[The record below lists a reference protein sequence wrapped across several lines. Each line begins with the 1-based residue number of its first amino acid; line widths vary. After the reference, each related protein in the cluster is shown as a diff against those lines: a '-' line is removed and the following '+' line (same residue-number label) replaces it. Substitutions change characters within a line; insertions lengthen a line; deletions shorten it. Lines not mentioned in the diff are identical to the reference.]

1 MYNRADNQTNQWI
14 CENGMDTKSF
24 NKTHPKLLKAQLTAN
39 TLLKNHYQLLT
50 STQVSILKKFLKLM
64 VHTNTRIKLKP
75 EASLPILNISTQLN
89 RKLFTL
95 AKLLK

>member
-1 MYNRADNQTNQWI
+1 MHQKADNQTNRWI
-14 CENGMDTKSF
+14 SENGMDIKSF
-24 NKTHPKLLKAQLTAN
+24 NKTHPKLLKAQLTAK

-50 STQVSILKKFLKLM
+50 SSQASTLKHFLKLM
-64 VHTNTRIKLKP
+64 AYANTRSKLKP
-75 EASLPILNISTQLN
+75 EAYIPIFNISTQLN